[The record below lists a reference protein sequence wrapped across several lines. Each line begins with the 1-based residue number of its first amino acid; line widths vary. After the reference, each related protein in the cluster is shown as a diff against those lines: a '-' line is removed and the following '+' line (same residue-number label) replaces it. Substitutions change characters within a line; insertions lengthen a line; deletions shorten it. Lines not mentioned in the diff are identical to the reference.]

1 MNTTTQITLAASLGL
16 ASISFAENGAEL
28 IKGMFNQTN
37 HTPKVILDVRARYE
51 YGNQENLEDANAA
64 TIRARLGLESQDYNG
79 FSGLVEFEATRAAN
93 TDAYRAGNVH
103 GDPAKTVIADPESTE
118 LNRIQLQFKRND
130 NAVIAGR
137 QRIILDNARFV
148 GNVGWRQNEQT
159 FDALTYKNTMVD
171 GFTFYYGY
179 LDRVNRIFGS
189 EAPKGTPTDDFES
202 DSHLLNVAYTGLENH
217 KIVGYAYLLDFDNSV
232 ANSSSTV
239 GANYT
244 FSGTLADDYKLSA
257 YAELAYQQDTADNPF
272 DYSAMYYHLN
282 ASAAREGWSG
292 ILGYEI
298 LGSDDGVTAFR
309 TPLAT
314 AHKFNGWNDQFLV
327 TPAGGLHDFYAG
339 IGIPVPKVPV
349 KLVYHYFGADDSS
362 ASYGHE
368 FDAVGSYAIN
378 KKLKSIAKL
387 SYFAAANDVAAFSND
402 RVRFSVE
409 LNYTY

>member
-1 MNTTTQITLAASLGL
+1 MNTKTTIAVSAALGL
-16 ASISFAENGAEL
+16 ASIGSAENGTEL
-28 IKGMFNQTN
+28 IKGMFDQTN
-37 HTPKVILDVRARYE
+37 HTPIVLLDVRARYE
-51 YGNQENLEDANAA
+51 YGEQENLDAANAS
-64 TIRARLGLESQDYNG
+64 TIRARVGLESQDYNG
-79 FSGLVEFEATRAAN
+79 FSGLVEFEATRAA
-93 TDAYRAGNVH
+93 DSMSYRAGNVH
-103 GDPAKTVIADPESTE
+103 GNPAKTVIADPESTE

-130 NAVIAGR
+130 NTAIAGR

-189 EAPKGTPTDDFES
+189 EAPKGTLTDDFES
-202 DSHLLNVAYTGLENH
+202 DSHLLNVAYTGLEHH
-217 KIVGYAYLLDFDNSV
+217 KFVGYAYLLDFDNAV
-232 ANSSSTV
+232 ANSSSTA

-244 FSGTLADDYKLSA
+244 FSGTLADEYKLSA
-257 YAELAYQQDTADNPF
+257 YAELAYQQDAADNPF

-282 ASAAREGWSG
+282 ASVAREGWSG

-298 LGSDDGVTAFR
+298 LGSDDGVIAFR

-314 AHKFNGWNDQFLV
+314 AHKFNGWNDQFLT

-339 IGIPVPKVPV
+339 IGIPVPKVPM

-362 ASYGHE
+362 ATYGHE

-378 KKLKSIAKL
+378 KNLKSIAKL
-387 SYFAAANDVAAFSND
+387 SYFAAADDVADYSND
-402 RVRFSVE
+402 RVRFSIE
-409 LNYTY
+409 LNYKY